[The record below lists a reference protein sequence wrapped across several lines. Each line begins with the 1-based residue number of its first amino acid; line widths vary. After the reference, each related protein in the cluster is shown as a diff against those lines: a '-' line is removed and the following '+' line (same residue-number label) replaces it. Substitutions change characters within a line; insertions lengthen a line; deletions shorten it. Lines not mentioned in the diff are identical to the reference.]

1 MQKNINQRFLKSISI
16 RLSSEFPYFSIDFIK
31 QLKKTYSSEIHAYC
45 QTPTDEKF
53 YREVGGNDL
62 YDSIAT
68 YQHLKRIGVE
78 KIVDEKSIIEKAKI
92 YEKKLG
98 HTLNHIAVP
107 DRNFGL
113 GYALGGFYHP
123 RSRLADRA
131 NYTQMLNHYVQSLEF
146 WENEMK
152 EKKISLCL
160 FPLTIAS
167 YVANSLK
174 IPCRWMARSRFK
186 NYHYWSPNIFW
197 ENPKAQKIY
206 LSSKNKNL
214 KGVKLAETYYSEK
227 SRREARL
234 QKSKFFSAI
243 TEILRQLLMRSYWF
257 LRNYKKGKEGYYL
270 KDTIRYIYRRWS
282 HGSQATG
289 RHVLKLK
296 DLEKRPFVFFPLT
309 TEPEINLQ
317 QRSPEYFYQL
327 STIAALSR
335 DLPAGV
341 ILAVKEHVSAI
352 GRRPSNFYD
361 QIKRLKNVVMID
373 FVESGIDM
381 IKKSKAVAT
390 IVGTAGLEAII
401 LGKPVILFGKHNSFD
416 VVPHAKV
423 VKDQGKLK
431 KYLSDILNKP
441 FDIKKAK
448 SEGAKYLSALVSSSF
463 DFGNYDYINYKKY
476 DKKIIRNAS
485 KSLVESLES

>member
-1 MQKNINQRFLKSISI
+1 MQKDTNRNLLKSISI
-16 RLSSEFPYFSIDFIK
+16 RLSSEFPYFSVDFIK
-31 QLKKTYSSEIHAYC
+31 QLKKIHSSKIHVYC

-53 YREVGGNDL
+53 YRGVGGNDL
-62 YDSIAT
+62 YDSITT
-68 YQHLKRIGVE
+68 YQHLRRIGIE
-78 KIVDEKSIIEKAKI
+78 KITDEKSIIKKAKI

-107 DRNFGL
+107 DRGFGL

-123 RSRLADRA
+123 RSQLADKA
-131 NYTQMLNHYVQSLEF
+131 NYIQMLNHYVQSLEF
-146 WENEMK
+146 WENEMR

-167 YVANSLK
+167 YVAGSLK

-197 ENPKAQKIY
+197 ENPKVQKIY

-214 KGVKLAETYYSEK
+214 KKTKLVETYYSEK
-227 SRREARL
+227 SRRDRRL
-234 QKSKFFSAI
+234 QKSKFFPAI
-243 TEILRQLLMRSYWF
+243 VTILREIIMRSYWLF
-257 LRNYKKGKEGYYL
+257 RGYEKGKEGYYL
-270 KDTIRYIYRRWS
+270 KDNIRYIYQRWS
-282 HGSQATG
+282 HGRQATG
-289 RHVLKLK
+289 KYALKLK
-296 DLEKRPFVFFPLT
+296 DLEKKPFVFFPLT

-341 ILAVKEHVSAI
+341 ILAVKEHISAV
-352 GRRPSNFYD
+352 GRRPRNFYD
-361 QIKRLKNVVMID
+361 QIKRFKNVVMID
-373 FVESGIDM
+373 FVESGIDV

-401 LGKPVILFGKHNSFD
+401 LGKPVILFGQHNSFD
-416 VVPHAKV
+416 IVSHAKV
-423 VKDQGKLK
+423 VRDERKLK
-431 KYLSDILNKP
+431 KYLSDVLSKP
-441 FDIKKAK
+441 LDTKKAK
-448 SEGAKYLSALVSSSF
+448 FEGEKYLSALIASSF
-463 DFGNYDYINYKKY
+463 DFGNYDYIDYKKY
-476 DKKIIRNAS
+476 NKKIVKSAH
-485 KSLVESLES
+485 KSLIESLVS